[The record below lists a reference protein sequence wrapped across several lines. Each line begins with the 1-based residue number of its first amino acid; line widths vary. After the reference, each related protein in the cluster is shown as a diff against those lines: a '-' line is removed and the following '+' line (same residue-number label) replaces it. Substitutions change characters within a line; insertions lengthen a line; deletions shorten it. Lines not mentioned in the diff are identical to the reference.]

1 MGPADG
7 LKFVLGALA
16 AVLLGIAVLVSV
28 RLVYPPATPKAADRR
43 RSVFR
48 AVRLAALVIGLF
60 ALSALFA
67 IGLPLL
73 VLIGVALIMMV
84 RYRRAR
90 QQALLAT
97 LAVAAERMIPL
108 GSMLRAWAADR
119 ADGGTGAIH
128 QAASRLEAGAAL
140 PEALAGLR
148 SLVPRHALVTLRV
161 GQRTG
166 RLVQALRDA
175 ARMQTGTEALW
186 TQLSAKLF
194 YFGMLGQFVGLFLLF
209 MAMRITPAF
218 EEIFRDFHVQL
229 PAVTRVFTDGGFWM
243 VEYLWAW
250 YLPLFCVFA
259 YLMVWALA
267 GWEASLPVLRR
278 LTRRLDTAA
287 VLDALALAAEGQ
299 RPLSE
304 ALGVLADHY
313 PNSGVRSR
321 LRRAAAAVQAGAD
334 WAEALSRRRLLPQA
348 DLAVLRAAQRL
359 GNLAWALR
367 ELAESNR
374 RRFAYRA
381 FALLQLLFPLLILG
395 IGLVIMTFVI
405 GYFYCLVLLI
415 KSVA

>member
-1 MGPADG
+1 MGPVDG

-28 RLVYPPATPKAADRR
+28 RLVYPPATSKAADRG

-67 IGLPLL
+67 LGPPIL

-90 QQALLAT
+90 QQALLAS
-97 LAVAAERMIPL
+97 LAAAAERMIPL
-108 GSMLRAWAADR
+108 GSMLRAWGADR
-119 ADGGTGAIH
+119 ADGGAGAMR

-148 SLVPRHALVTLRV
+148 GLVPRHALVTLRV

-166 RLVQALRDA
+166 RVVQALRDA

-194 YFGMLGQFVGLFLLF
+194 YLGMLGQFVVGVLLF
-209 MAMRITPAF
+209 MAMWIAPVF
-218 EEIFRDFHVQL
+218 EGIFRDFHVQL
-229 PAVTRVFTDGGFWM
+229 PAVTRVFTDGGFRM
-243 VEYLWAW
+243 VEYLWAC

-304 ALGVLADHY
+304 ALGVLAGHY
-313 PNSGVRSR
+313 PNSGVRTR

-334 WAEALSRRRLLPQA
+334 WAEALSRRGLLRQA

-405 GYFYCLVLLI
+405 GYFYPLVLLI
-415 KSVA
+415 NSVA